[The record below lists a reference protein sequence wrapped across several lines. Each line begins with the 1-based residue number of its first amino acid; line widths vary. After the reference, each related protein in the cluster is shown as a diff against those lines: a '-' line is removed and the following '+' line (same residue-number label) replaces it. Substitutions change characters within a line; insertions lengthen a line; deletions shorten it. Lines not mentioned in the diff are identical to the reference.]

1 MMSRDY
7 YLKWI
12 DDSIGNEDPSVGKFE
27 YLRSEKIAM
36 EEGYL
41 PKMTDPKKPAI
52 RKERKTPNVN
62 TTTTQVFHIE
72 KDGFDVIC
80 DATGNILTDME
91 LLKKIRQWRYDKA
104 KEKNMRAYW
113 IFNNATLVDLA
124 TRQPRTREE
133 LLSISGIGE
142 KKVELYGDEI
152 VQIINKQ
159 SHTAPTTNSHN
170 WGSEWPEFE

>member
-1 MMSRDY
+1 MPGQGVQIHEVRGSPS
-7 YLKWI
+7 
-12 DDSIGNEDPSVGKFE
+12 SIWQDHAGGRATRGTEAG
-27 YLRSEKIAM
+27 
-36 EEGYL
+36 
-41 PKMTDPKKPAI
+41 

-91 LLKKIRQWRYDKA
+91 LLKKIRQWRYEKA

-113 IFNNATLVDLA
+113 IINNATLVDLA
-124 TRQPRTREE
+124 TRMPITREE

-142 KKVELYGDEI
+142 KKVEIYGDEI
-152 VQIINKQ
+152 LQIINKH

-170 WGSEWPEFE
+170 WGSECPEFE

>member
-1 MMSRDY
+1 MTEP
-7 YLKWI
+7 KI
-12 DDSIGNEDPSVGKFE
+12 PS
-27 YLRSEKIAM
+27 
-36 EEGYL
+36 
-41 PKMTDPKKPAI
+41 I

-72 KDGFDVIC
+72 KDGFAVIC

-113 IFNNATLVDLA
+113 IFNNSTLVDLA
-124 TRQPRTREE
+124 TRQPMTREE

-142 KKVELYGDEI
+142 KKIELYGNEI
-152 VQIINKQ
+152 LLIIIQHCNTDQ
-159 SHTAPTTNSHN
+159 PANNHYWNSD
-170 WGSEWPEFE
+170 WPEFE